1 MNLKDVLQFTRN
13 LIGAV
18 AGVPVQ
24 LLDPTE
30 QGWDSVDLSLRKML
44 DPDFDYEA
52 YFGKYIVYMEEKV
65 FYCLSDNFSLYY
77 IFMKLPRESDAPYLV
92 IGPYLAENPD
102 EEFYTK
108 VIAQNQL
115 AGSTMTALKNFYN
128 VLQIGDHARVI
139 SALNILASFLYSREE
154 ECRIEFLE
162 DQEKRQIL
170 ESFVPGPDMYFSI
183 HVIKERY
190 DKENELLEAV
200 KKGNQEAAVIA
211 YHNFTGYRI
220 AQRNKD
226 PLRDRKNLTFVLNTL
241 LRKACETCYVH
252 PVYLDE
258 ISHRYALKIESAI
271 STKQI
276 ENLNLEMIRKYCI
289 MVRNQSLRNHSP
301 IIRKAVDYVN
311 LNLSSPLGLKDMA
324 ELFNVNSSYLSTL
337 FKKEMGITLTD
348 YVNKQRIDAALKLL
362 NTGDMQVQ
370 DIAYFV
376 GISDVNYFSKLFKK
390 QVGNTPSGYRKE
402 IQKTDIRN

>member
-13 LIGAV
+13 MIGAV

-30 QGWDSVDLSLRKML
+30 QGWDYVDLSLRKML

-139 SALNILASFLYSREE
+139 SALNILASFLYSRDE

-402 IQKTDIRN
+402 IQKN

>member
-13 LIGAV
+13 MIGAV

-24 LLDPTE
+24 LLDPKE

-139 SALNILASFLYSREE
+139 SALNILASFLYSRDE

-402 IQKTDIRN
+402 IQKN

>member
-13 LIGAV
+13 MIGAV

-402 IQKTDIRN
+402 IQKN

>member
-13 LIGAV
+13 MIGAV

-390 QVGNTPSGYRKE
+390 QVGNTPSGYQKE
-402 IQKTDIRN
+402 IQKN

>member
-13 LIGAV
+13 MIGAV

-44 DPDFDYEA
+44 DPVFDYEA

-402 IQKTDIRN
+402 IQKN

>member
-13 LIGAV
+13 MIGAV

-128 VLQIGDHARVI
+128 VLQIGDHAGVI

-402 IQKTDIRN
+402 IQKN